1 MEVLT
6 RTSGVGAGGR
16 NAWKLRRDLNLKL
29 DALAPRH
36 IFMTSA
42 FFAVTH
48 HDSFYGAAATMRRI
62 LANEPSNRRII
73 PSLVFVVQTYILTE
87 GFPCELVD
95 LAPCWC
101 SVVLYLGASLGR
113 SAEVVH
119 TILLPAIGSK
129 PQARRCQFDLA
140 FNAGRIL

>member
-1 MEVLT
+1 
-6 RTSGVGAGGR
+6 
-16 NAWKLRRDLNLKL
+16 
-29 DALAPRH
+29 
-36 IFMTSA
+36 
-42 FFAVTH
+42 
-48 HDSFYGAAATMRRI
+48 MRRI

-87 GFPCELVD
+87 GFPCE
-95 LAPCWC
+95 
-101 SVVLYLGASLGR
+101 

-119 TILLPAIGSK
+119 TILLPDIGSK